1 MGAVLMTIYPDDTNK
16 LVILASIGKP
26 TQLGQCLDEWN
37 LAIISIRMMMII
49 IIIVVVAVVVAAVVV
64 VVVVVVVVLPISR
77 WPVTIMS

>member
-37 LAIISIRMMMII
+37 LTIISIRMMMII
-49 IIIVVVAVVVAAVVV
+49 IINNYNNSSGSSSSSSSSSGSSSSGSI
-64 VVVVVVVVLPISR
+64 
-77 WPVTIMS
+77 TNQ

>member
-37 LAIISIRMMMII
+37 LTIISY
-49 IIIVVVAVVVAAVVV
+49 
-64 VVVVVVVVLPISR
+64 
-77 WPVTIMS
+77 